1 MNLFAQCSGLI
12 LPPPINREVL
22 AHFLDGWMKDMAIEM
37 LNPFVEGKFVSTSQV
52 ERVQIYTLPTY
63 NKVLIDP
70 QIIALEPFDG
80 FHFSKDWI

>member
-1 MNLFAQCSGLI
+1 
-12 LPPPINREVL
+12 
-22 AHFLDGWMKDMAIEM
+22 
-37 LNPFVEGKFVSTSQV
+37 
-52 ERVQIYTLPTY
+52 LPTY